1 MSVDA
6 MHIMQTTN
14 YINSLWSS
22 PIQFGVALF
31 FLYNTLGIST
41 LAGLG
46 VMLLIVPLNWLI
58 VDRIV
63 ALQVIFL
70 YFHYDDGSKSRAIRQ
85 TRSILYQTRERVFHQ
100 DIQTLRSGLKKRGA
114 ADFFKTD
121 FEVFGYLMKHSF
133 EFLI

>member
-1 MSVDA
+1 MNLMSVDA

-70 YFHYDDGSKSRAIRQ
+70 YFHYDDCSKSRAIRQ
-85 TRSILYQTRERVFHQ
+85 TRSTISNTRKSVSSGDPNTEKWVEKTR
-100 DIQTLRSGLKKRGA
+100 RSR
-114 ADFFKTD
+114 FF
-121 FEVFGYLMKHSF
+121 F
-133 EFLI
+133 